1 MSYLT
6 VVLPATRGI
15 VNRLPITR
23 DQAMLLLAAITE
35 LFLGI
40 DIYFAHSIS
49 GTIKSTEW
57 IPIVFGVVAGIILL
71 LAGLLAFRNRPL
83 ATVLAN
89 IVFLGS
95 IIVGLMGAY
104 FHLVRANLIGG
115 GTPISETVSVLIWA
129 PPFLGPLF
137 FALNGVLGISA
148 AWIEEPVDSG
158 RLRLLGNAHVQMP
171 YSKTRA
177 YFFIV
182 SIGLLATTISSV
194 LDHARINLENP
205 WVWIPTVAGIFAI
218 VVSAS
223 LGFIFRP
230 SRNDLIIYAVTMAL
244 MCLVGVVGFIL
255 HVNTNLIANG
265 SILIERFVRG
275 SPFLA
280 PLVFANW
287 GLIGLVALLNPVEES
302 RD

>member
-6 VVLPATRGI
+6 MVFPPARI
-15 VNRLPITR
+15 VNRLPLTR
-23 DQAMLLLAAITE
+23 DQVMLLLAAITE
-35 LFLGI
+35 IFLGI

-49 GTIKSTEW
+49 GTIKTNEW
-57 IPIVFGVVAGIILL
+57 IPIVFGIAAGVALL
-71 LAGLLAFRNRPL
+71 LAGLIALRNRPL
-83 ATVLAN
+83 ASLLAN
-89 IVFLGS
+89 VVFLGS

-104 FHLVRANLIGG
+104 FHLVRANLISGG
-115 GTPISETVSVLIWA
+115 SPVAETVGVLIWA

-148 AWIEEPVDSG
+148 AWVENPVNSG

-194 LDHARINLENP
+194 LDHARVNLDNP
-205 WVWIPTVAGIFAI
+205 WVWLPTAAGLFAVAVAAF
-218 VVSAS
+218 
-223 LGFIFRP
+223 LGFVARP
-230 SRNDLIIYAVTMAL
+230 SRNDLTIYVAAMAL
-244 MCLVGVVGFIL
+244 MCLVGIVGFAL

-265 SILIERFVRG
+265 SILLERFVRG

-287 GLIGLVALLNPVEES
+287 GLIGLVALLDPAEE
-302 RD
+302 RGD

>member
-6 VVLPATRGI
+6 EVFPPARVVVRGLP
-15 VNRLPITR
+15 VTR
-23 DQAMLLLAAITE
+23 DQVMLLLAAITE

-49 GTIKSTEW
+49 GTIKTNEW
-57 IPIVFGVVAGIILL
+57 IPIVFGIAAGFILL
-71 LAGLLAFRNRPL
+71 LAGLIAFRNRPL

-89 IVFLGS
+89 VVFLGS
-95 IIVGLMGAY
+95 IVVGLLGAY

-115 GTPISETVSVLIWA
+115 GIPISETVSVLIWA

-148 AWIEEPVDSG
+148 AWIEDPVNSG
-158 RLRLLGNAHVQMP
+158 RLRLLGKAHVQMP

-182 SIGLLATTISSV
+182 SVGLLATTISSV

-205 WVWIPTVAGIFAI
+205 WVWIPTVAGIFAV
-218 VVSAS
+218 VVSAA
-223 LGFIFRP
+223 LGLIRRP
-230 SRNDLIIYAVTMAL
+230 SRSDLTMYTVTMAL
-244 MCLVGVVGFIL
+244 MCLVGLVGFVL

-265 SILIERFVRG
+265 SILMERFVRG

-287 GLIGLVALLNPVEES
+287 GLIGLVALLDPREE
-302 RD
+302 RLA

>member
-6 VVLPATRGI
+6 EVFPPARVV
-15 VNRLPITR
+15 VNRLPVTR
-23 DQAMLLLAAITE
+23 DQVMLLLAAITE

-49 GTIKSTEW
+49 GTIKTNEW
-57 IPIVFGVVAGIILL
+57 IPIVFGIAAGVVLL
-71 LAGLLAFRNRPL
+71 LAGLIAFRNRPV

-89 IVFLGS
+89 VVFLGS
-95 IIVGLMGAY
+95 IIVGLLGAY

-115 GTPISETVSVLIWA
+115 GAPVSETVSVLIWA

-148 AWIEEPVDSG
+148 AWIEDPVNSG
-158 RLRLLGNAHVQMP
+158 RLRLLGSAHVQMP
-171 YSKTRA
+171 YNKTRA

-182 SIGLLATTISSV
+182 SVGLLATTISSV
-194 LDHARINLENP
+194 LDHARINLESP
-205 WVWIPTVAGIFAI
+205 WVWIPTVAGVFA
-218 VVSAS
+218 VAVSAT
-223 LGFIFRP
+223 LGFVKRP
-230 SRNDLIIYAVTMAL
+230 SRNDLIMYAVTMAL
-244 MCLVGVVGFIL
+244 MCLVGMVGFVL
-255 HVNTNLIANG
+255 HVNTNLVANG
-265 SILIERFVRG
+265 SILMERFVRG

-287 GLIGLVALLNPVEES
+287 GLIGLVALLDPREKRTN
-302 RD
+302 

>member
-6 VVLPATRGI
+6 EVFPPARS
-15 VNRLPITR
+15 VENRLPVTR
-23 DQAMLLLAAITE
+23 DQVMLLLAAITE

-49 GTIKSTEW
+49 GTIKTNEW
-57 IPIVFGVVAGIILL
+57 IPIVFGILAGIVLL
-71 LAGLLAFRNRPL
+71 LAGLIALRNRPL

-95 IIVGLMGAY
+95 IIVGLLGAY

-115 GTPISETVSVLIWA
+115 GVPVSEAVSVLIWA
-129 PPFLGPLF
+129 PPLLGPLF

-148 AWIEEPVDSG
+148 AWIEDPVNSG
-158 RLRLLGNAHVQMP
+158 RLRLLGRAHVQMP

-205 WVWIPTVAGIFAI
+205 WVWIPTVAGVFA
-218 VVSAS
+218 VVVCAT
-223 LGFIFRP
+223 LGFIARP
-230 SRNDLIIYAVTMAL
+230 SRNDLIIYTVTMVL
-244 MCLVGVVGFIL
+244 MSLVGIVGFML

-265 SILIERFVRG
+265 SILLERFVRG

-287 GLIGLVALLNPVEES
+287 GLIGLVALLDPMEKRS
-302 RD
+302 D